1 METLEMLKI
10 YGRASSVNVQRLLW
24 AVDELGIPYERFNR
38 GGKYGGIDG
47 AEFGSMN
54 PHRKIPTI
62 DDGGVVVW
70 ESNAIIRYLA
80 SKHGPSSLWPDDP
93 AQRAQADQ
101 WMDWSQSTLSADFYD
116 LFFRAVRTPPSKKDK
131 ERIADAALKAGQHY
145 TLLDRWLTHRK
156 YMLGE
161 DLSLADIAIGVT
173 LHRYFKLLV
182 EAQLPVPEQG
192 ALRAW
197 YQRLAERP
205 AYSRHVMVSYEELRA
220 QDA

>member
-1 METLEMLKI
+1 
-10 YGRASSVNVQRLLW
+10 
-24 AVDELGIPYERFNR
+24 
-38 GGKYGGIDG
+38 
-47 AEFGSMN
+47 
-54 PHRKIPTI
+54 
-62 DDGGVVVW
+62 VW

-116 LFFRAVRTPPSKKDK
+116 LFFRVVRTPPSKKDK